1 MPDPNE
7 TAPESGD
14 FPGRYLTPDAIKGS
28 SMDELDRKLS
38 ARAAQL
44 SRAGFPE
51 IGQLVHY
58 VARGSA
64 DGVFPP
70 VCRMAFVTETGDD
83 PFAVGLYVVN
93 PTGTFHH
100 PLAMGGIVHDAGDP
114 AEEATGARC
123 GVRDRAFLPGTWHRA
138 IA

>member
-7 TAPESGD
+7 IAPKGR
-14 FPGRYLTPDAIKGS
+14 FLPGHRPTEDSL
-28 SMDELDRKLS
+28 DELDRKLS

-44 SRAGFPE
+44 SRTGFPD

-58 VARGSA
+58 VARGSL
-64 DGVFPP
+64 DGMFPP
-70 VCRMAFVTETGDD
+70 VCRVAFVTETGDD
-83 PFAVGLYVVN
+83 PFMVGLYVVN

-114 AEEATGARC
+114 ADEATGARC